1 MRTEEY
7 NRITKEENVID
18 YGTLKET
25 KKQLGINGLT
35 ELESEID
42 RILSENKIQKPE
54 LHNKQNIAE
63 TDFYLIDLNS
73 DQIELI
79 VSMFGD
85 LEVGNLGLNYET
97 SHSARFFAEMLDK
110 WNDLPDYR

>member
-7 NRITKEENVID
+7 NRITKEKNVLD
-18 YGTLKET
+18 FGTLKET
-25 KKQLGINGLT
+25 KKQLGINKLS

-42 RILSENKIQKPE
+42 RILSENKIQKPK
-54 LHNKQNIAE
+54 LHNKTNSLE
-63 TDFYLIDLNS
+63 TDFFLIDLNS
-73 DQIELI
+73 DQLESI

-97 SHSARFFAEMLDK
+97 THSARFYAKMLDK
-110 WNDLPDYR
+110 WNDLPDYL

>member
-7 NRITKEENVID
+7 NRITKEGNVLD
-18 YGTLKET
+18 FGTLKET
-25 KKQLGINGLT
+25 KNQLGINKLT

-54 LHNKQNIAE
+54 LHEKPNSTE
-63 TDFYLIDLNS
+63 TDFYQIDLNS
-73 DQIELI
+73 DQIEMI

-85 LEVGNLGLNYET
+85 LEVGNLGLNYEST
-97 SHSARFFAEMLDK
+97 YSANFFAKMLDK
-110 WNDLPDYR
+110 WNDLPDYK

>member
-7 NRITKEENVID
+7 NKITKEGNVLD
-18 YGTLKET
+18 FGTLKET
-25 KKQLGINGLT
+25 KKQLGINKLK

-42 RILSENKIQKPE
+42 RIISENKIQKPE
-54 LHNKQNIAE
+54 LHEKPNSTE

-73 DQIELI
+73 DQIEII

-97 SHSARFFAEMLDK
+97 TYSANFFAKMLDK
-110 WNDLPDYR
+110 WNDLPNYR

>member
-1 MRTEEY
+1 MRAEEY
-7 NRITKEENVID
+7 NRIKKEENVLD
-18 YGTLKET
+18 FGTLKET
-25 KKQLGINGLT
+25 KKQLGINKLS

-42 RILSENKIQKPE
+42 RIIAENKIQKPK
-54 LHNKQNIAE
+54 LHSKLNNKE

-73 DQIELI
+73 DQIETI

-85 LEVGNLGLNYET
+85 LEVGNLGLDYET
-97 SHSARFFAEMLDK
+97 THSARFFAKMLDK

>member
-7 NRITKEENVID
+7 NKITKKGNVLD
-18 YGTLKET
+18 FGTLKET

-42 RILSENKIQKPE
+42 RIITENKILKPE
-54 LHNKQNIAE
+54 LHNKPNETE
-63 TDFYLIDLNS
+63 TDFYLIDLNT
-73 DQIELI
+73 DQIEQI
-79 VSMFGD
+79 VFMFGD

-97 SHSARFFAEMLDK
+97 TYSANFFAKMLDK
-110 WNDLPDYR
+110 WNNLPDYR

>member
-7 NRITKEENVID
+7 SKITKEGNVLD
-18 YGTLKET
+18 FGTLKET
-25 KKQLGINGLT
+25 KKQLRINELT

-42 RILSENKIQKPE
+42 RILAENKIQKPE
-54 LHNKQNIAE
+54 SHNKLNSEE
-63 TDFYLIDLNS
+63 TDFYRIDLNS
-73 DQIELI
+73 DQIEMI

-97 SHSARFFAEMLDK
+97 TYSANFFAKMLDK

>member
-7 NRITKEENVID
+7 NRITKEGNVLD
-18 YGTLKET
+18 FETLKET

-42 RILSENKIQKPE
+42 RIIAENKIQKPE
-54 LHNKQNIAE
+54 LHNKPNGNE
-63 TDFYLIDLNS
+63 TNFFWIDLSS

-79 VSMFGD
+79 VSMLGD
-85 LEVGNLGLNYET
+85 LEVENLGLNYET
-97 SHSARFFAEMLDK
+97 TYSANFFAKILDR
-110 WNDLPDYR
+110 WNNLPEYR